1 MRSQIKVLNR
11 RDQYRTCHIRIPGE
25 ERRWAAIVVDG
36 QYYSILRVVKD
47 EASLT
52 KICSRLDTQSRDYW
66 VTPIP
71 KGFVIW
77 VLEPNAGLAMTKILA
92 NRNQYRTCH
101 IHLPDEEGRWAAI
114 LVEGR
119 YYMLLRVVKDQ
130 ESLAKICD
138 RLTAQSSDYW
148 VTPNAKGFAIWVLE
162 PGAIPTTPRARR

>member
-1 MRSQIKVLNR
+1 M
-11 RDQYRTCHIRIPGE
+11 
-25 ERRWAAIVVDG
+25 
-36 QYYSILRVVKD
+36 LRVVKD

-52 KICSRLDTQSRDYW
+52 KICSRLATQSRDYW

-77 VLEPNAGLAMTKILA
+77 VLEPNTGLAMTRILA

-119 YYMLLRVVKDQ
+119 YYMLIRVVKDQ
-130 ESLAKICD
+130 ESLTKICD
-138 RLTAQSSDYW
+138 RLTAQSSDFW
-148 VTPNAKGFAIWVLE
+148 VTRNAKGFAIWVLE
-162 PGAIPTTPRARR
+162 PEAMPATPRSHR